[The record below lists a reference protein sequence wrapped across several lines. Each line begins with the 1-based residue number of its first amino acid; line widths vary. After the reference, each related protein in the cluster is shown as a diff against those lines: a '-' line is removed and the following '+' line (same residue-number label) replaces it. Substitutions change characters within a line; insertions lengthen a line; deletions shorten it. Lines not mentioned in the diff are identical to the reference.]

1 MSSPSS
7 CYAESVLSW
16 DRYGGQLPLEVQ
28 TDIAKRVD
36 TYLSVAR
43 AANNEAIVATVASS
57 AMQEQAKAIGQGGT
71 MDPRWAAPAIVEAW
85 CYATMSLS
93 KGYLDQLHAQ
103 AIIGAIEAFTL
114 SRLTR

>member
-7 CYAESVLSW
+7 CYAESVLSHLEKV
-16 DRYGGQLPLEVQ
+16 QKLPLEVQ

-71 MDPRWAAPAIVEAW
+71 DGPAMGCTSNCRSMVLCHDEPVQGLPRSIARASDHRSNRGVHIKSS
-85 CYATMSLS
+85 Y
-93 KGYLDQLHAQ
+93 
-103 AIIGAIEAFTL
+103 
-114 SRLTR
+114 

>member
-7 CYAESVLSW
+7 CYAESVLSHLEKV
-16 DRYGGQLPLEVQ
+16 QKLPLEVQ

-57 AMQEQAKAIGQGGT
+57 AMQEQAKAIGHGT
-71 MDPRWAAPAIVEAW
+71 MDPQWAAPAIAEAW

-103 AIIGAIEAFTL
+103 PIIGAIEAFTL

>member
-7 CYAESVLSW
+7 CYAESVFSHLEKV
-16 DRYGGQLPLEVQ
+16 QKLPLEVQ

-43 AANNEAIVATVASS
+43 TANNEAIVATVASS

-85 CYATMSLS
+85 CYATMA
-93 KGYLDQLHAQ
+93 GR
-103 AIIGAIEAFTL
+103 GAAGRGAAGVG
-114 SRLTR
+114 RLKAKLMRGATAT

>member
-7 CYAESVLSW
+7 CYAESVLSHLEKV
-16 DRYGGQLPLEVQ
+16 QKLPLEVQ

-71 MDPRWAAPAIVEAW
+71 MDPRIARATIVEAW